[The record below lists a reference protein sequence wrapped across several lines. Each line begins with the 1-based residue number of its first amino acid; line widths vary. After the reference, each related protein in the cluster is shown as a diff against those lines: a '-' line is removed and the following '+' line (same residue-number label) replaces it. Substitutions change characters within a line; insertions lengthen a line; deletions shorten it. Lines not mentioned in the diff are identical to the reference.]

1 MPNNI
6 AAYRISVRS
15 KKWWWPLFDYL
26 LDVAMQNAWLIYR
39 QTAGAVQQS
48 LDQLDFCLFCV
59 LNLLRSLHNRSPFSG
74 TRSWSSVAFES
85 QGTIGATTRWC
96 KSLHCLR
103 WHTTSVCYVWI
114 ESDAHLRKM

>member
-48 LDQLDFCLFCV
+48 LDQLDFRLSACSVYYARFTTDRPSVGRALCRPKTLSLRV
-59 LNLLRSLHNRSPFSG
+59 LLELRLNGANHYIVFGG
-74 TRSWSSVAFES
+74 T
-85 QGTIGATTRWC
+85 QRWC
-96 KSLHCLR
+96 
-103 WHTTSVCYVWI
+103 
-114 ESDAHLRKM
+114 AM